1 MHRTGGMTG
10 ATMSKH
16 ALSVCTNAC
25 TSSTSADIKMAK
37 PCLAELLSTASH
49 VIADRGYDSDELRK
63 TLREHG
69 VEAVIPPRKN
79 RKVQYAYDK
88 DLYKLRNVIE
98 RAFGRMKDWKALSLR
113 TYRCI
118 DTFLSAVC
126 IAATILWW
134 VK

>member
-1 MHRTGGMTG
+1 MVTDIEGRPYVLMLTKGQR
-10 ATMSKH
+10 
-16 ALSVCTNAC
+16 
-25 TSSTSADIKMAK
+25 ADIKMAQ
-37 PCLAELLSTASH
+37 PCLNELLPTASH
-49 VIADRGYDSDELRK
+49 VIADRGYDSDALRNA
-63 TLREHG
+63 LRDNG

-88 DLYKLRNVIE
+88 ELYKLRNVIE

-118 DTFLSAVC
+118 DTFLSAAC
-126 IAATILWW
+126 LAAIILWW

>member
-1 MHRTGGMTG
+1 MVTDDIGRPYVLMLTKGQR
-10 ATMSKH
+10 
-16 ALSVCTNAC
+16 
-25 TSSTSADIKMAK
+25 ADIKMAQ
-37 PCLAELLSTASH
+37 PCLNDLLSTASH
-49 VIADRGYDSDELRK
+49 VIADRGYDSDALRQ
-63 TLREHG
+63 TLRDNG

-79 RKVQYAYDK
+79 RKVQYPYNK
-88 DLYKLRNVIE
+88 ELYKLRNVIE

-126 IAATILWW
+126 LAATILWW